1 MVLFFEIAMVVI
13 LVITLVYGIKYIML
27 LVVKYE
33 ADKDFKNLFKALSN
47 QYKAVNTLL
56 PILSALSPE
65 SSSIIEDTKNLISKA
80 VDFSIEKDGNERII
94 AYANSI
100 LENADIVLNS
110 ISETNTENADIKEYV
125 KILNGFEKYKD
136 KYNKSAQRLRHYAD
150 VFPTSFF
157 ARLKRITIMDYMK

>member
-56 PILSALSPE
+56 PILFALSPE
-65 SSSIIEDTKNLISKA
+65 SSSIIEDTKNLMSKA

-125 KILNGFEKYKD
+125 KILNGFEKYKN
-136 KYNKSAQRLRHYAD
+136 KYNKSAKRLRHYAD

-157 ARLKRITIMDYMK
+157 ARLKRITTMDYMK